1 MKRSFLNTV
10 ALATVISTFSMAAHA
25 GEKWVDDWKAYAA
38 KTGEAKH
45 AEWVKQISD
54 PASVKLAKEW
64 ADLRGYTAS
73 SLIAK
78 ANLPKELKPGLVINK
93 DNIDSFPWLKDYL
106 PQADIDRIKSSE
118 WFKWGEIVIVPTN
131 SYYMSRGILE
141 ATRKAVKAGD
151 NDRVGPK
158 GNLLT
163 SDGKQAL
170 LTKADVVP
178 FLHPK
183 NGQELNWTQA
193 FHSIGGDNL
202 AFKHFDLKVCNSSD
216 KVERKYSADL
226 FWAKFHNRTDYKPLG
241 DIAGEKDAIEGGSVY
256 FLKPLDIRGLSAVR
270 IRYADPDTT
279 DDFKVYIPSLRR
291 TRTLAGSDAQDP
303 MAAGLEITWDD
314 WRGYWTK
321 IDPRKFD
328 YKMVGEGFVL
338 GQPDTGHVYVPVTF
352 NDNGCVVKR
361 IELELRPVWKLQV
374 TDKTGQYLYS
384 KRMLYID
391 KENYYQQYQEMY
403 DRRGNLFRIWD
414 DSRDF
419 DPKTGQ
425 AQWREVL
432 NWNPIS
438 NRMTHMDM
446 ASSWKQ
452 LKKGL
457 VPSLFNIDELR
468 DYR

>member
-1 MKRSFLNTV
+1 MKSRFLKSV
-10 ALATVISTFSMAAHA
+10 AAAALISTLSMAAQA
-25 GEKWVDDWKAYAA
+25 GEKWVDDWKAFAE

-45 AEWVKQISD
+45 AEWAKLIGD
-54 PASVKLAKEW
+54 PESVKLAKEW
-64 ADLRGYTAS
+64 AELRGYTAS
-73 SLIAK
+73 SLIEK
-78 ANLPKELKPGLVINK
+78 ANLPAELKPGLVINK

-106 PQADIDRIKSSE
+106 PQASMDQLKSSE

-141 ATRKAVKAGD
+141 ATRKAQKEGRKLNATA
-151 NDRVGPK
+151 K

-163 SDGKQAL
+163 EDGKHAFLVQN
-170 LTKADVVP
+170 DVVP

-183 NGQELNWTQA
+183 DGTELNWTQA

-202 AFKHFDLKVCNSSD
+202 AFKHFDLKVCNSSN
-216 KVERKYSADL
+216 KVEREYSADL
-226 FWAKFHNRTDYKPLG
+226 FWAKFHNRTDYAPLG
-241 DIAGEKDAIEGGSVY
+241 SMPGEETAVEGGSVY
-256 FLKPLDIRGLSAVR
+256 FLRPLDIRGLSAVR
-270 IRYADPDTT
+270 IRYADVDK
-279 DDFKVYIPSLRR
+279 DDNFRVFIPSLRR
-291 TRTLAGSDAQDP
+291 TRTLAGSDGQDP

-321 IDPRKFD
+321 TDPRKFE

-338 GQPDTGHVYVPVTF
+338 GQPDTGHVYVPIVE
-352 NDNGCVVKR
+352 NENGCEVKQ
-361 IELELRPVWKLQV
+361 IELELRPVWILEV
-374 TDKTGQYLYS
+374 NDKTGQYLYS
-384 KRMLYID
+384 KRKLYID

-438 NRMTHMDM
+438 NRMTHMNM
-446 ASSWKQ
+446 NSSWET

-457 VPSLFNIDELR
+457 APSLFDIDELR